1 MENPI
6 NIYMS
11 HMSLNDII
19 DASQEK
25 FADLPAVGMAL
36 ETPLT
41 YRQFYQRI
49 MALALRLSREGVKKG
64 DHIAILAEN
73 SHNWGTAYL
82 AIVRLGAVAVPIL
95 PDLPEADVH
104 HILTEMRV
112 PVLFTTERQIEKIY
126 ELKQKSLRRIITLD
140 DSDASVNA
148 LAVEPFSDYVEEAM
162 AMREE
167 AEKKGTLRFD
177 PVTADDLASIL
188 YTSGTSGYSKA
199 VMLSHR
205 NLAANA
211 QSASAMI
218 DIQPGAVFL
227 SILPMSHTY
236 EFTLGFILPLLRGG
250 RIAYA
255 GKTPT
260 PAILQK
266 LCSQE
271 RPYAMFAVP
280 LVLEKIYKKRV
291 LPKIN
296 ESFTLSLLCKVE
308 MGRRFIHKRIGAK
321 LLEFFGGNLRLMG
334 IGGAA
339 LNPEVEQFLS
349 NAGFPYLIG
358 YGLTEC
364 SPLLAGGPPGD
375 KTIVVGSTGKP
386 IPGVRVKIVNPDSRT
401 GIGEIYGQGPNVML
415 GYYND
420 PDATAE
426 TINDDGWLATGDL
439 GLIDDFGNLH
449 IRGRSKNVIVM
460 SNGENVYPEAIE
472 HKINANPWVVES
484 LVVENNGRLEAWVYP
499 DYEFIDAATVG
510 QGRAQRHAYIEG
522 LLTELR
528 AGINEQVSPAA
539 RLARVLERREPF
551 IKTATHKIKRYL
563 YSGGNMKL

>member
-1 MENPI
+1 MGEGIGMN
-6 NIYMS
+6 
-11 HMSLNDII
+11 MSLNDII
-19 DASQEK
+19 DASREK
-25 FADLPAVGMAL
+25 FGDLPAVGMAL
-36 ETPLT
+36 DVPLT
-41 YRQFYQRI
+41 YREFYQRI
-49 MALALRLSREGVKKG
+49 MALAVRLSREGIKKG
-64 DHIAILAEN
+64 DHVAILAEN
-73 SHNWGTAYL
+73 SHNWGTAYF

-112 PVLFTTERQIEKIY
+112 GVLFTTERQIEKIY
-126 ELKQKSLRRIITLD
+126 ELRQKNLHRIVTLD
-140 DSDASVNA
+140 DSLASFNA
-148 LAVEPFSDYVEEAM
+148 LAVEAFSDYLEGAVEM
-162 AMREE
+162 LDE
-167 AEKKGTLRFD
+167 AERKGGIRFD
-177 PVTADDLASIL
+177 PVAADDLASIL

-218 DIQPGAVFL
+218 DVEPGAVFL

-291 LPKIN
+291 LPKIT
-296 ESFTLSLLCKVE
+296 ESFTLSLLCKME

-321 LLEFFGGNLRLMG
+321 LLEFFGGNLQLMG

-349 NAGFPYLIG
+349 NAEFPYLIG

-375 KTIVVGSTGKP
+375 KSIVVGSTGKP
-386 IPGVRVKIVNPDSRT
+386 IPGVRVKIVHPDPVT
-401 GIGEIYGQGPNVML
+401 GIGEIYGQGPNIMQ

-426 TINDDGWLATGDL
+426 TITPDGWLATGDL
-439 GLIDDFGNLH
+439 GLIDNFGNLH

-472 HKINANPWVVES
+472 HKINVNPWVVES
-484 LVVENNGRLEAWVYP
+484 LVMENNGRLDAWVYP

-510 QGRAQRHAYIEG
+510 QGRSQRHAYIEG
-522 LLTELR
+522 LLAELR
-528 AGINEQVSPAA
+528 TKINEQVSPAS
-539 RLARVLERREPF
+539 RLSRVLERREPF

-563 YSGGNMKL
+563 YSGGNMTV

>member
-1 MENPI
+1 MEKQIGVN
-6 NIYMS
+6 S
-11 HMSLNDII
+11 SLNDIL
-19 DASQEK
+19 DVSQEK
-25 FADLPAVGMAL
+25 FSALPAVGMAL
-36 ETPLT
+36 DIPLT
-41 YRQFYQRI
+41 YQEFYQRI
-49 MALALRLSREGVKKG
+49 IALALRLSREGVKKG
-64 DHIAILAEN
+64 DHVAILAEN
-73 SHNWGTAYL
+73 SPNWGAAYF

-104 HILTEMRV
+104 HILAEMRV

-126 ELKQKSLRRIITLD
+126 ELKQKKLRRIITLD
-140 DSDASVNA
+140 DSVASFNA
-148 LAVEPFSDYVEEAM
+148 LAVEPFTDYLAEAM
-162 AMREE
+162 EMRDE
-167 AEKKGTLRFD
+167 AERKGPIVFD
-177 PVTADDLASIL
+177 TVTADDLASIL

-211 QSASAMI
+211 QSASSMI
-218 DIQPGAVFL
+218 DVEPGAVFL

-236 EFTLGFILPLLRGG
+236 EFTVGFILPLLRGA

-266 LCSQE
+266 LCRHE
-271 RPYAMFAVP
+271 KPYAIFVVP
-280 LVLEKIYKKRV
+280 LVMEKIYKKRV
-291 LPKIN
+291 LPKIT
-296 ESFTLSLLCKVE
+296 ESFALSLLCKVE
-308 MGRRFIHKRIGAK
+308 LGRRFIHKRIGAK
-321 LLEFFGGNLRLMG
+321 LLEFFGGNLKVMG

-339 LNPEVEQFLS
+339 LNPEVEQFLY
-349 NAGFPYLIG
+349 NADFPYLIG

-364 SPLLAGGPPGD
+364 APLLAGGPPGD
-375 KTIVVGSTGKP
+375 KSIVVGSTGKP
-386 IPGVRVKIVNPDSRT
+386 VPGVRIKIVHPDPVT
-401 GIGEIYGQGPNVML
+401 GIGEIYGQGPNVMQ
-415 GYYND
+415 GYFND

-426 TINDDGWLATGDL
+426 TLTADGWIATGDL
-439 GLIDDFGNLH
+439 GFIDDFGNLH

-472 HKINANPWVVES
+472 HKINVTPWVVES

-499 DYEFIDAATVG
+499 DYEYIDAATVG
-510 QGRAQRHAYIEG
+510 QGRSQRHQYIEA
-522 LLTELR
+522 LLAEMRTK
-528 AGINEQVSPAA
+528 INEQVSPAA
-539 RLARVLERREPF
+539 RLARILERQEPF